1 MKIDGSAIRPGMVL
15 EYNGRLVLVS
25 NIKIGTPGNL
35 RSFNQVEMKD
45 IKTGTKTNYRFG
57 SDEKVDR
64 VQLEQQEYQYLYA
77 EGDMLIFMDNK
88 SYEQIHMNKELV
100 GDALVFLQE
109 NMNVSIE
116 SHEGEPLS
124 VALPETVIM
133 EIVETEPVV
142 RGQTAASSYKP
153 AMLANGVRVMVPPFI
168 ETGTRVVVNT
178 GDSSY
183 VERAK

>member
-15 EYNGRLVLVS
+15 EYNNRLVLVT

-35 RSFNQVEMKD
+35 RAFNQVEMKD

-57 SDEKVDR
+57 SDEKVER
-64 VQLEQQEYQYLYA
+64 VQLEQKEYQYLYD
-77 EGDMLIFMDNK
+77 EGDMLVFMNNEN
-88 SYEQIHMNKELV
+88 YEQIHLNKELV
-100 GDALVFLQE
+100 GEAIAFLQE
-109 NMNVSIE
+109 NMNVMIE
-116 SHEGEPLS
+116 SYEGESLS

-142 RGQTAASSYKP
+142 KGQTASSSYKP
-153 AMLANGVRVMVPPFI
+153 AKLENGARVMVPPFI
-168 ETGTRVVVNT
+168 ETGTKIVVNT
-178 GDSSY
+178 TDSSY